1 MGISTSVQQWN
12 GVWPSE
18 FKYRFKY
25 YTWTENL
32 QRRILAIL
40 SYYKEEPIIYRIK
53 PHDSHPSAPPW
64 YLRQIEH
71 VDSRINPIYDV
82 LLYNNAQII
91 ANSLSVHF
99 KYLLQ
104 IDEILRLPS
113 PRLALLQCWSFH
125 LARIREFI

>member
-1 MGISTSVQQWN
+1 MTAT
-12 GVWPSE
+12 P
-18 FKYRFKY
+18 
-25 YTWTENL
+25 
-32 QRRILAIL
+32 
-40 SYYKEEPIIYRIK
+40 P
-53 PHDSHPSAPPW
+53 PPPW

-113 PRLALLQCWSFH
+113 PRLALLQYWSFH